1 MQTLLI
7 FLYILVAVVLVILI
21 LLQQSKGSDIGSA
34 FGGGASNTMFGPS
47 SSFSPLSK
55 VTAVLAFVFLTLSLV
70 ITLQSKNPSEEL
82 LIESDISSS
91 IEVGELPDSDSD

>member
-47 SSFSPLSK
+47 SGFSPLSK
-55 VTAVLAFVFLTLSLV
+55 VTAVLAVIFLTLSLV
-70 ITLQSKNPSEEL
+70 ITLQSKSPNEEL
-82 LIESDISSS
+82 LIESDNSSP
-91 IEVGELPDSDSD
+91 IQVGELPEGDLD

>member
-47 SSFSPLSK
+47 SGFSPLSK
-55 VTAVLAFVFLTLSLV
+55 VTAVLAAVFLTLSLV
-70 ITLQSKNPSEEL
+70 ITLQAKSPNEEL
-82 LIESDISSS
+82 LIESDNSSP
-91 IEVGELPDSDSD
+91 IQVGELPEGDLD